1 MTVDDGTSGTPSAT
15 TESALWG
22 PRRRNFTAGLI
33 LVITLAAFEAMG
45 IGTALP
51 TIVREWHAEQWYS
64 WPFTIFMAAS
74 AIGTVV
80 AGRFSDRS
88 GPAVPLLVAMPT
100 FAAGL
105 VLAGIAPDMFVLL
118 VARALQGLG
127 AGAQIVALYVLIA
140 RVYPERDRPAAFG
153 ALSAAWVVPALVGP
167 VVAGALTEHVGWR
180 WVFLGL
186 APLMLVGALLL
197 VPTVRRIGSAGET
210 AAPGSARL
218 PLAAVGAA
226 AGTVGLNWAAQRIS
240 GSGEIPLPVAAV
252 GIAAVLVLV
261 PSLRVLLPRGTG
273 TGRPGIPVMVLAR
286 GLLAG
291 VFFAAQA
298 FVPLIL
304 SVVHGYSPTA
314 AGIPLTVGSL
324 GWSVG
329 ALWQSRRPDV
339 RREHIVAAGLALVA
353 VAVVGLVLIAP
364 EWGPAW
370 AVYLLWSIGG
380 IGMGIGVA
388 STSVRVLSLSAADR
402 RGFHSSALQ
411 ISDMLGQA
419 LLVGLGGVLVAALA
433 SPNEPTGG
441 VVALNL
447 ALGCMALLG
456 AARVFRSAH
465 TEPAPEAP
473 NPTERNTEH
482 P

>member
-1 MTVDDGTSGTPSAT
+1 MTVDDETPGTAAST
-15 TESALWG
+15 SALWS
-22 PRRRNFTAGLI
+22 PQRRSFTLGLI

-51 TIVREWHAEQWYS
+51 TIVREWDAEQWYS

-80 AGRFSDRS
+80 AGRISDRR
-88 GPAVPLLVAMPT
+88 GPAVPLLAAMPT

-105 VLAGIAPDMFVLL
+105 VLAGIAPGMTALL

-167 VVAGALTEHVGWR
+167 LIAGALTEHVGWR

-186 APLMLVGALLL
+186 APLMVVGALLL
-197 VPTVRRIGSAGET
+197 VPSVRRLGAGGGSDGPAS
-210 AAPGSARL
+210 PRL
-218 PLAAVGAA
+218 PLAALGAA
-226 AGTVGLNWAAQRIS
+226 GGAVGLNWGAQQVS
-240 GSGEIPLPVAAV
+240 GSGSVTWPVLLAGAA
-252 GIAAVLVLV
+252 GLLLLV

-273 TGRPGIPVMVLAR
+273 TARPGIPAMVFSR

-298 FVPLIL
+298 FVPLTL

-329 ALWQSRRPDV
+329 ALWQSRRPEV
-339 RREHIVAAGLALVA
+339 RRELVVTAALVLVA
-353 VAVVGLVLIAP
+353 VAVAGLVLIAP
-364 EWGPAW
+364 ARGPAW
-370 AVYLLWSIGG
+370 VVFLLWSIGG
-380 IGMGIGVA
+380 AGMGIGIA
-388 STSVRVLSLSAADR
+388 STSVRVLSLSEPGQ

-419 LLVGLGGVLVAALA
+419 LLVGLGGVVVAALA
-433 SPNEPTGG
+433 GPGSPTRG
-441 VVALNL
+441 VVVLNL
-447 ALGCMALLG
+447 VLAAMALLG
-456 AARVFRSAH
+456 ALRVHRSGRAGG
-465 TEPAPEAP
+465 
-473 NPTERNTEH
+473 
-482 P
+482 